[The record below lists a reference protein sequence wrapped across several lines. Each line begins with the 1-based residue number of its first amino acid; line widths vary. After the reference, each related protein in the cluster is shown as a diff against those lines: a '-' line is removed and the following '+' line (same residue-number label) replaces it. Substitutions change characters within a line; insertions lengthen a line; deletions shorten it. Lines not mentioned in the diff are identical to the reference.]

1 MAGIPPAKAF
11 ANDSIPYRV
20 GEGRIAQSRRRRGDI
35 ARPKGHRQTKL
46 GWAPLRSRGMARLR
60 GCIEAGLSWRITISS
75 ARPSLHF
82 CSRRVPKRLMGEHR
96 CACRCF
102 LRYAQNHAFTRM

>member
-46 GWAPLRSRGMARLR
+46 GWAPLRSRGMARLQ
-60 GCIEAGLSWRITISS
+60 AWR
-75 ARPSLHF
+75 AFVVVLRPGF
-82 CSRRVPKRLMGEHR
+82 PGE
-96 CACRCF
+96 
-102 LRYAQNHAFTRM
+102 